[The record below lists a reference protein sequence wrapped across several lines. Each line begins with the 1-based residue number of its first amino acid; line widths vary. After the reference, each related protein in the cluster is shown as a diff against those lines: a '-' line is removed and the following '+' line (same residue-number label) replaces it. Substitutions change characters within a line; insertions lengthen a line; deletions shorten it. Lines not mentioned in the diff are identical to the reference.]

1 MDRLRLNRHLLRT
14 SGYLY
19 SRDEIIIV
27 LDEAIL
33 QDEDHTYVKNRL
45 LDMLGEVDKSFDLF
59 LSREDGKEMM
69 NLDMGLALEEKRKI
83 FVSGFEDSVKDYLKS
98 LTQYLSSLSS

>member
-1 MDRLRLNRHLLRT
+1 MDRLRLNKFLLRT

-19 SRDEIIIV
+19 SRDKIIVV

-59 LSREDGKEMM
+59 LSGEDGKELM
-69 NLDMGLALEEKRKI
+69 NLDMGLALEEKRRI

-98 LTQYLSSLSS
+98 LTQHLSSLSS